1 MKRILV
7 TGGAG
12 FLGTN
17 LCRKLLRETDDYI
30 ICLDNL
36 YTGTKENIK
45 DLLNNN
51 RFEFIQHD
59 IIEPIDIE
67 VDEIYNLACPAS
79 PPHYQKDH
87 VFTLKTCFLGVM
99 NMLDLAKKY
108 NAKFLQTSTSEVY
121 GDPDPRIKI
130 QPESYWGNVNC
141 NGLRSCYDEGK
152 RVGESLIFNYNRM
165 YGTNVKIVRIFNTY
179 GPYMDV
185 NDGRVI
191 SNFITQCLTGKPI
204 TIYGDGH
211 QTRSICYVDD
221 LIEAIVRMMNSEDG
235 FIGPVN
241 IGNQEEYE
249 VKELAEWIKELTNSK
264 SEIVYCESPKDDPM
278 QRCPDI
284 SLAKKKLNWE
294 PKISSH
300 DGLIKTIEYFA
311 KKVGK

>member
-36 YTGTKENIK
+36 YTGTKENIE
-45 DLLNNN
+45 DLLSNN
-51 RFEFIQHD
+51 RFEFVQHD
-59 IIEPIDIE
+59 IIEPINIE

-87 VFTLKTCFLGVM
+87 IFTLKTCFLGVM

-121 GDPDPRIKI
+121 GDPDPKIKV

-221 LIEAIVRMMNSEDG
+221 LIEAIVRMMHSEDG

-241 IGNQEEYE
+241 IGNQEEYT
-249 VKELAEWIKELTNSK
+249 VKELAEWIKELTK
-264 SEIVYCESPKDDPM
+264 SESEIIYCEAPKDDPM

-284 SLAKKKLNWE
+284 SLAKKKLNWA
-294 PKISSH
+294 PNVSSH

-311 KKVGK
+311 KKVGR